1 MKLHKAASSGD
12 TDTLN
17 ALLSEESNINA
28 RNDKWETPLY
38 CACASGQLSAVRVLL
53 EAGARINAKARK
65 RFTPLHVAARFGHDD
80 VVEEL
85 IRAGAAVDRETIRC
99 MTPFLVAVKYSQ
111 KSCAECLLRHK
122 SDIHAKDMF
131 HRTALHWAIKT
142 DQRDLFELLVSQG
155 ADVSITDKFS
165 KTPIMQAVKSN
176 RPELLKRLLE
186 LDADRTME
194 DKLLRRP
201 IHVAALKGHCQC
213 IDIFLQ
219 SGTVLPDSWNDQHQ
233 RMTPLMF
240 AASHGQLESM
250 KLLLERGADPNR
262 VNTYNQTALCLVAI
276 RRRPVYLA
284 HPKRWCMVA
293 LKLIRANTDVNLLGA
308 GPCSWYEGEQALK
321 NALEMAFHEG
331 YEDLVK
337 VLAKAGSQVRNLTK
351 LWQIKTENL
360 PEFARKNLSLLDW
373 LRWFYRSPR
382 PLKELS
388 RRAVLNTI
396 PAPFFAKNLEELH
409 LAPGI
414 QYYMMFRDI
423 EDPAEMVETTDT
435 TSSESN
441 TEEEMEP
448 SVFDS
453 DLYGDGEVHD
463 TDEEQSTNCKPGYK
477 CLP

>member
-12 TDTLN
+12 TDTLK
-17 ALLSEESNINA
+17 ALLSSNEDINA

-38 CACASGQLSAVRVLL
+38 CACASGQLSTVKALL

-65 RFTPLHVAARFGHDD
+65 RFTPLHAAARFGHVD

-85 IRAGAAVDRETIRC
+85 VKAGASVDRESIRC

-111 KSCAECLLRHK
+111 KSCAECLLQHK
-122 SDIHAKDMF
+122 SNIHAKDMF
-131 HRTALHWAIKT
+131 QRSALHWAIKT

-155 ADVSITDKFS
+155 ADVSVTDKFF

-176 RPELLKRLLE
+176 RPELLKRLLQ
-186 LDADRTME
+186 LDADRTTE
-194 DKLLRRP
+194 NKLRHRP
-201 IHVAALKGHCQC
+201 IHVAALKGHCLC
-213 IDIFLQ
+213 LDIFLQ
-219 SGTVLPDSWNDQHQ
+219 SGTVQPDSWNDHHQ

-240 AASHGQLESM
+240 AASHRQLESIQ
-250 KLLLERGADPNR
+250 LLLERGADPNR
-262 VNTYNQTALCLVAI
+262 VNAYKQSALCLVAI
-276 RRRPVYLA
+276 SRRHVYMA
-284 HPKRWCMVA
+284 DPKRWCMVA

-308 GPCSWYEGEQALK
+308 GPCSWYEGEQPEK

-331 YEDLVK
+331 YDDLVK
-337 VLAKAGSQVRNLTK
+337 VLAKAGSQVRNLRN
-351 LWQIKTENL
+351 LWHVKMESL
-360 PEFARKNLSLLDW
+360 PEFARKNPSLLDW
-373 LRWFYRSPR
+373 IKWFYKSPR

-388 RRAVLNTI
+388 RRAVLNMV

-414 QYYMMFRDI
+414 QYYMMFHDI
-423 EDPAEMVETTDT
+423 EDPNETTETTDA
-435 TSSESN
+435 SESESN

-453 DLYGDGEVHD
+453 DLYGDCEVHD
-463 TDEEQSTNCKPGYK
+463 TDEEQ
-477 CLP
+477 